1 MEFHYHH
8 ILFVFHH
15 PGMLKPKLISGW
27 IGKLGHP
34 RILGDSE
41 FLISS
46 METDSPEDCER
57 NVPPKSRCVSDNA
70 VDLPLPGSPGHC
82 HWSWT

>member
-1 MEFHYHH
+1 MEFRYHH

-34 RILGDSE
+34 RILGE
-41 FLISS
+41 RALISS
-46 METDSPEDCER
+46 TETDSPE
-57 NVPPKSRCVSDNA
+57 
-70 VDLPLPGSPGHC
+70 
-82 HWSWT
+82 